1 MILNTKINKNLVH
14 ARKKA
19 GLTQVQV
26 AEKAR
31 ISERYYQQI
40 EAGTSKPTVD
50 IAKLIARALHSKVED
65 LF

>member
-1 MILNTKINKNLVH
+1 MKTALKGRREKQ
-14 ARKKA
+14 

-31 ISERYYQQI
+31 ISERYYQSI

-50 IAKLIARALHSKVED
+50 IAKLIARALNSTVEE